1 MEREPHDT
9 SRRRF
14 LKTAA
19 FGSAGL
25 MFGGLFR
32 FAGNPQP
39 LFGETSEAA
48 LMPTRRLGKTEFKV
62 SLFGLGGEATVQQS
76 TRRDDAT
83 AIIHRALDLGV
94 NYIDTSPTY
103 GSGGSETNIGKVMQS
118 RRGEAFLAT
127 KTHDR
132 SYDGTMRLLEDS
144 LGRLNTDYLDLY
156 QLHNVRLQADLDRA
170 FAKDGA
176 MKALRDLKEQGVV
189 KHIGIT
195 GHRDP
200 DVLLR
205 GIREQEFDCL
215 LMALNAA
222 DIYYKPFQKELLETA
237 LQQDLGIIAM
247 KVTGVGRIF
256 REGGISS
263 MEQALGYTLSY
274 PVGTAIVGVSTVY
287 QLEENIRITREFS
300 DLPETELRKIEQLV
314 QPYHETA
321 GFFKTQW

>member
-1 MEREPHDT
+1 MQGEAADT

-19 FGSAGL
+19 VGSAGL

-32 FAGNPQP
+32 FVGNPQP
-39 LFGETSEAA
+39 LFGETSDGA
-48 LMPTRRLGKTEFKV
+48 LLPTRRLGKTEFNV

-76 TRRDDAT
+76 TRSDDAT
-83 AIIHRALDLGV
+83 ALIHRALDLGV

-132 SYDGTMRLLEDS
+132 TYDGTMRLLEAS
-144 LGRLNTDYLDLY
+144 LGRLKTDYLDLY
-156 QLHNVRLQADLDRA
+156 QMHNVRLQADLDRA
-170 FAKDGA
+170 FANNGA
-176 MKALRDLKEQGVV
+176 MKALRELKEQGVV

-274 PVGTAIVGVSTVY
+274 PVATAIVGVSTVY
-287 QLEENIRITREFS
+287 QLEENIRITREFKE
-300 DLPETELRKIEQLV
+300 LPETELRNIEHLV